1 MSEYFDESEPEVPLL
16 LTRPVESR
24 KRSSPENSTPKG
36 LGSKRVRVLSRDRT
50 SDVDEVIARINDNTP
65 PSTRRNADRENQ
77 TTPVGRRA
85 TSAPSAPSLTSRAQK
100 VATTPRTMPS
110 SKYVRKTPRSEKRS
124 SHRFPFEVDNM
135 GGNPL
140 SDPREN
146 DSDSDLD
153 LVPSSTPSSPPQSP
167 PPSPPPS
174 TPPAPNVAVALKEIT
189 SLLNT
194 VVKRMDRMECELKQR
209 CSTVS
214 SSSPNEPRKAAKS
227 SIPLIVKVSYVK
239 VMSVVMLFVL

>member
-135 GGNPL
+135 GGNPFL
-140 SDPREN
+140 T
-146 DSDSDLD
+146 
-153 LVPSSTPSSPPQSP
+153 LVKMTVTLTLILCHHPLLQALLRALLRAPLLQ
-167 PPSPPPS
+167 
-174 TPPAPNVAVALKEIT
+174 PPAPNVAVALKEIT